1 MQTYLT
7 RNQAIN
13 KPALRLEQSKLES
26 NISDKHRVGERKGEN
41 VQLHATLHHTIG
53 AYKCQKL
60 TVQVRTQTLGKYL
73 CTQAF
78 KCHII
83 LCKC

>member
-1 MQTYLT
+1 MKTYPT

-13 KPALRLEQSKLES
+13 KPALRLEQQSKLES
-26 NISDKHRVGERKGEN
+26 KISDNNRVGETKGEN
-41 VQLHATLHHTIG
+41 IQFHATLHHTTRVH
-53 AYKCQKL
+53 KCQSL

-78 KCHII
+78 KCHIV
-83 LCKC
+83 L